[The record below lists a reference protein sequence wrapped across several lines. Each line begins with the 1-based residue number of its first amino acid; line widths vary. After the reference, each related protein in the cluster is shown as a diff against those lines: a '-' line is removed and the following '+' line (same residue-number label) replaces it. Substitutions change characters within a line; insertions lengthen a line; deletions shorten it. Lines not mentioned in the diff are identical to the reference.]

1 MGNRYLDLYSPLV
14 SLGAPPAAGAVPPE
28 DMKFNF
34 GQGLAAPETFPLS
47 SLRSCSD
54 AVFDVAG
61 VDALEYFDP
70 SANESD
76 MLLGFRG
83 LRESIA
89 DWILTRQGRD
99 YGAEGI
105 ILTLGSAQGLSLM
118 ANTFVG
124 PGDGV
129 IVEETTF
136 RCALHFMRC
145 AGGVVSTVPID
156 DDGMNVDAVAQELES
171 FARRRIRPKVIYT
184 IPTFHLPTGTVLS
197 EERRTQLLAL
207 AEHWNVLVLEDNV
220 YGELRYGGTPV
231 PSLASMDQ
239 EDLVVQSDSFSKMI
253 APGIRIGWLAG
264 PPEIIDTFAA
274 VRQDLGISQIS
285 SRMMDLYMRS
295 GELPEH
301 LDKANVVYR
310 RKRDAA
316 VQAMEKYC
324 SEWATY
330 RIPDGS
336 FYLWVEMDSRIDWNL
351 TRDECR
357 ARGVYY
363 RAGETFATHG
373 NASRHFRLAF
383 SYMSEDQIEEG
394 IAILGEVVNKRLA

>member
-1 MGNRYLDLYSPLV
+1 MRNRYLDLYSPLV
-14 SLGAPPAAGAVPPE
+14 SLGGPPAAGAVPPE
-28 DMKFNF
+28 DMRFNF

-47 SLRSCSD
+47 SLRSSSD
-54 AVFDVAG
+54 AVFESAG
-61 VDALEYFDP
+61 LDALEYFDP
-70 SANESD
+70 TANESD

-89 DWILTRQGRD
+89 EWILTRQGRD

-118 ANTFVG
+118 ASTFVG

-156 DDGMNVDAVAQELES
+156 DDGMDVDAVAQELES

-197 EERRTQLLAL
+197 EERRRQLLVL
-207 AEHWNVLVLEDNV
+207 ADEWNVSVLEDNV
-220 YGELRYGGTPV
+220 YAELRYGGAPV
-231 PSLASMDQ
+231 PSLASLDQ
-239 EDLVVQSDSFSKMI
+239 EGLVVQSDSFSKMI
-253 APGIRIGWLAG
+253 APGIRIGWLAA
-264 PPEIIDTFAA
+264 PPEIIETFAA

-285 SRMMDLYMRS
+285 ARMMDVYMRS

-324 SEWATY
+324 SEWASY

-336 FYLWVEMDSRIDWNL
+336 FYFVGGDGSPHRL
-351 TRDECR
+351 ECHK
-357 ARGVYY
+357 G
-363 RAGETFATHG
+363 
-373 NASRHFRLAF
+373 
-383 SYMSEDQIEEG
+383 
-394 IAILGEVVNKRLA
+394 

>member
-1 MGNRYLDLYSPLV
+1 MSNRYLDLYSPLV
-14 SLGAPPAAGAVPPE
+14 SLGGPPAAGAVPPE
-28 DMKFNF
+28 EMRFNF

-54 AVFDVAG
+54 AVFDSVG
-61 VDALEYFDP
+61 LSALEYFDP
-70 SANESD
+70 TANESD
-76 MLLGFRG
+76 MLLGFGG

-89 DWILTRQGRD
+89 EWILTRQGRD
-99 YGAEGI
+99 YGADGI

-156 DDGMNVDAVAQELES
+156 DDGMDVNAVAEELES

-197 EERRTQLLAL
+197 EERRRQLLAL
-207 AEHWNVLVLEDNV
+207 TEEWNVLVLEDNV
-220 YGELRYGGTPV
+220 YGELRYGGTPA
-231 PSLASMDQ
+231 PSLAFLDQ
-239 EDLVVQSDSFSKMI
+239 EGLVVQSDSFSKMI

-264 PPEIIDTFAA
+264 PHEVIDTFAA

-301 LDKANVVYR
+301 LEKANVVYR

-336 FYLWVEMDSRIDWNL
+336 FYLWVQMDPRIDWNV
-351 TRDECR
+351 TREECR

-363 RAGETFATHG
+363 RAGETFATNG
-373 NASRHFRLAF
+373 NASQHFRLAF

-394 IAILGEVVNKRLA
+394 IAILGEVVNRRLA